1 MAEIEPVV
9 TISSSYGTL
18 GEQLGRTVADRLGL
32 PFLDRA
38 IPATVAKEVMASFEE
53 IAYQES
59 HPVHGIGQWIGF
71 FSPLGSAW
79 LGVPDPLEPWRS
91 EREYLD
97 HTESVIRRAAEHG
110 VVILGRGASI
120 VLRNHPRA
128 LHVRLDAPPEE
139 RIRQAMERNGVGDR
153 EARRAQKETDSAR
166 RHYLQHFYR
175 TDIRDPSL
183 YHLWL
188 DTTAI
193 PLEACADLITRA
205 ALARLQVAPADR
217 HPQAG

>member
-1 MAEIEPVV
+1 LEPVV
-9 TISSSYGTL
+9 TISSTYGTG
-18 GEQLGRTVADRLGL
+18 GEHLGRTVAARLGL

-38 IPATVAKEVMASFEE
+38 IPATVAREVMASFEE

-59 HPVHGIGQWIGF
+59 HPAHGLGQWIGF

-120 VLRNHPRA
+120 ILRDHPRA
-128 LHVRLDAPPEE
+128 LHVHLDGPPER
-139 RIRQAMERNGVGDR
+139 RIRQAIERGGVDAR
-153 EARRAQKETDSAR
+153 EAHRAQKQTDSAR

-175 TDIRDPSL
+175 ADVRDPGL
-183 YHLWL
+183 YHLCL
-188 DTTAI
+188 DTTAL
-193 PLEACADLITRA
+193 PLGACADLICRA
-205 ALARLQVAPADR
+205 ALARLEVEGYDR
-217 HPQAG
+217 DL